1 MKQVDKEM
9 PKVCFFGI
17 YDPAYSRN
25 RVLIRGFNENG
36 YEVVHCRVNPREHKG
51 VSKFFFLIREYSN
64 IRKNTFDLV
73 IVAFPGHTVMWLA
86 RVLFGRRIIFDA
98 FVSLYNS
105 NVFDRKLYSRYS
117 ISGVKDWILDWHSA
131 LLSKKVLLDT
141 NAHIDYFSKT
151 FFINKSKFIRVF
163 VGSDDTLF
171 YPIKKEGQNNK
182 FIVHFHGTYIPLQG
196 IEYIIEAANIL
207 KEHKDIVF
215 NMIGN
220 GQEYDK
226 MRKLA
231 HKLNINNI
239 NFIDKVGGEFV
250 VKWMAEADVCLG
262 IFGTTNKASM
272 VIPNKVFEALASK
285 KPVITM
291 KSKAIEELFID
302 KEHLLFCRPGDSYNL
317 AEKILLLKQDHSLRE
332 RIAIGGYRLFM
343 KGLTP
348 AVLVKHLLSAL
359 TIKKL

>member
-1 MKQVDKEM
+1 MKQSDKEM

-17 YDPAYSRN
+17 YDPHYSRN
-25 RVLIRGFNENG
+25 RILIRGFEENG

-51 VSKFFFLIREYSN
+51 VSKFSSLMREYSY

-73 IVAFPGHTVMWLA
+73 IVAFPGHTVVWLA
-86 RVLFGRRIIFDA
+86 RILFGRRIIFDV

-105 NVFDRKLYSRYS
+105 NVSDRKLYSGYS

-131 LLSKKVLLDT
+131 FLSKKILLDT

-151 FFINKSKFIRVF
+151 FFINKNKFVRVF

-171 YPIKKEGQNNK
+171 YPIEKEKSNNK
-182 FIVHFHGTYIPLQG
+182 FTVHFHGTYIPLQG

-207 KEHKDIVF
+207 KEHGDIVF

-226 MRKLA
+226 IRKLA

-239 NFIDKVGGEFV
+239 NFIDNVGGKFL
-250 VKWMAEADVCLG
+250 VKWMAEADICLG
-262 IFGTTNKASM
+262 IFGNTNKASM

-285 KPVITM
+285 KPIITM
-291 KSKAIEELFID
+291 KSKAIKELALDGQNI
-302 KEHLLFCRPGDSYNL
+302 LLCDSGDPRDI
-317 AEKILLLKQDHSLRE
+317 ADKILLLKRDMAMRN
-332 RIAIGGYRLFM
+332 RIAEQGYQLFT
-343 KGLTP
+343 KELTP
-348 AVLVKHLLSAL
+348 SILVRRLISTL
-359 TIKKL
+359 